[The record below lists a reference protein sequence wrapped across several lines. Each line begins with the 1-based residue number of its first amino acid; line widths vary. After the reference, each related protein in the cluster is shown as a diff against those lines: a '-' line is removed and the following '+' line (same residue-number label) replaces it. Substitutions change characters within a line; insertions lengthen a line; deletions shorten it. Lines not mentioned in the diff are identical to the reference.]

1 MSNLCKLSELHA
13 AGNNFEE
20 LPVVLT
26 EMPHIKFAI
35 MSNNPIESIPTVF
48 SRRDYSLL
56 ALVMDG
62 NKLDD
67 TEKKFAGK
75 MFRRFFI
82 FSAR

>member
-1 MSNLCKLSELHA
+1 
-13 AGNNFEE
+13 
-20 LPVVLT
+20 
-26 EMPHIKFAI
+26 

-48 SRRDYSLL
+48 NRRDYSLL

-62 NKLDD
+62 NKLDE
-67 TEKKFAGK
+67 TEKELAGK